1 MSYDLTIHTQKSSA
15 VPTLDYVRSVHDGLR
30 RSLNISG
37 AWFEL
42 ATDEPRGADAKWF
55 LENDGFFDPQCKRAF
70 EVFCEQQQIK
80 GKPLTEE
87 AALRFMV
94 HEAGAHLATVM
105 L

>member
-55 LENDGFFDPQCKRAF
+55 LENDSRGPG
-70 EVFCEQQQIK
+70 EQIRPGLLLITRSAVSEGVKSTHARERTWLIRQRY
-80 GKPLTEE
+80 GC
-87 AALRFMV
+87 
-94 HEAGAHLATVM
+94 
-105 L
+105 